1 MSGMFG
7 ALDAAASGATL
18 YNTWLDAIADNVA
31 NMNTVRPAGEEPF
44 RARLV
49 LAQSVGE
56 PGQVGSGVAVAGI
69 RLKGGEPVRVFEP
82 DHPLA
87 DENGMVTRANVDLAE
102 EMTNMLMAQRTYQAN
117 LAVLDR
123 ARDAYAAALR
133 IGSR

>member
-1 MSGMFG
+1 MFG
-7 ALDAAASGATL
+7 TLDTATSGATVARQ
-18 YNTWLDAIADNVA
+18 WLDAIADNVA

-49 LAQSVGE
+49 MAQSVGE
-56 PGQVGSGVAVAGI
+56 PGQVGAGVAVAGI
-69 RLKGGEPVRVFEP
+69 RLKGGEPVRVFDP

-87 DENGMVTRANVDLAE
+87 DEEGMVTRANVDLAE
-102 EMTNMLMAQRTYQAN
+102 EMTNMLMAQRSYQAN

-123 ARDAYAAALR
+123 ARDSYAAALK